1 MKKSPAQQPGSSVR
15 PAKTGSA
22 VEGTS
27 FASLLLLAGWAEARV
42 VRSVPTCDVWAR
54 WGAGRAG
61 VRGRIGD
68 LPAL

>member
-1 MKKSPAQQPGSSVR
+1 MLQMKKSPAQQPGSSVR

-42 VRSVPTCDVWAR
+42 VRSVPTCDV
-54 WGAGRAG
+54 
-61 VRGRIGD
+61 
-68 LPAL
+68 